1 MFFQD
6 KPMRIS
12 SIDLGT
18 NSVVLLIVDVD
29 KVGNLKQLYFESH
42 ITRIGFQ
49 IDKTRIINPN
59 AAELTINTFQKY
71 KKISD
76 KCSVDHIL
84 ACSTSALRDAING
97 VDFINRIYKETGIY
111 PEIISGED
119 EAKFI
124 YTAIKHEFPDFTN
137 NLLAIDIGGG
147 STELVY
153 SKGKNINL
161 IKSLNIGAV
170 RFTEKYV
177 KNNPMTSDEKLEAE
191 STIMNMLPELTIP
204 EKPINAVGTGGTIT
218 SLQAVKLKV
227 NKHNYKKIHKSILK
241 IEDVR
246 KLFSLFN
253 SLPLEKR
260 KLLKGL
266 SSKRADIIPMG
277 ALVTLCIMQKYNLPE
292 LHISVRGL
300 RCGMIYDYLA
310 SESKIGHHNATYY

>member
-1 MFFQD
+1 
-6 KPMRIS
+6 MRIS

-18 NSVVLLIVDVD
+18 NSVVLIIVDVD
-29 KVGNLKQLYFESH
+29 RDKNLKQLYFESH

-49 IDKTRIINPN
+49 IDKTHKINPN
-59 AAELTINTFQKY
+59 AAELSMNTFQKY

-76 KCSVDHIL
+76 KYSVNHIL

-124 YTAIKHEFPDFTN
+124 YTAIKHEFPEFTN
-137 NLLAIDIGGG
+137 NLLAMDIGGG

-153 SKGKNINL
+153 SKSKNNIL
-161 IKSLNIGAV
+161 VKSINIGAV
-170 RFTEKYV
+170 RFTEKYI
-177 KNNPMTSDEKLEAE
+177 KNAPMTSDEKLKAE

-204 EKPINAVGTGGTIT
+204 ENSINAVGSGGTIT
-218 SLQAVKLKV
+218 TLQAVKLKV
-227 NKHNYKKIHKSILK
+227 NKHDHKKIHKSILK

-246 KLFSLFN
+246 KLLSLFN
-253 SLPLEKR
+253 SLQLEKR

-266 SSKRADIIPMG
+266 PSKRADIIPMG
-277 ALVTLCIMQKYNLPE
+277 ALITLSIMQKYNLSE
-292 LHISVRGL
+292 LHISNRGL
-300 RCGMIYDYLA
+300 RWGMIYDYLV
-310 SESKIGHHNATYY
+310 SEGKIDFSNATYH